1 MYVCM
6 YIYMHTYYV
15 IRSLLDRTLVHRR
28 HLPNNVDTHL
38 KLSIL
43 RQIWVNEF
51 AYRLVNLR
59 FDPKTIATKRFLMEL
74 TVILSVSSN
83 ILKVYQNWQIG
94 RPHVKW
100 LHQYT
105 VRNYVMYIHLLN

>member
-1 MYVCM
+1 
-6 YIYMHTYYV
+6 MHTYYV

-38 KLSIL
+38 KLNIL

-74 TVILSVSSN
+74 SVILSVSSN
-83 ILKVYQNWQIG
+83 ILKVLPTLANG
-94 RPHVKW
+94 KTPCKMAAP
-100 LHQYT
+100 
-105 VRNYVMYIHLLN
+105 MYC